1 MAWTRRDEE
10 TSFIGRAAELERI
23 GAALGESRLVTLSGP
38 GGVGKTRLA
47 RRAVS
52 SGKPVEE
59 GAAWADLA
67 SLRDGTLLAA
77 VVAEALGLSDHTSRP
92 PADAICAWVGDR
104 RTLLVLDSCE
114 HLPAE
119 CRDLVGDLLT
129 VCPNLRVLATSREPL
144 RVRAETVVGIEPLG
158 SVTEAVALFADRA
171 AAVGRPL
178 VDDSDRQLAAGLCDQ
193 LERLPLALELAA
205 AQLRSM
211 SLTDLCAGPYAAVD
225 LPPEARDLRPG
236 GVRTRPVRHAALRT
250 TIGWSHELC
259 TPLERL
265 LWARL
270 SYLPASFDA
279 ETARRL
285 AGGGPLAANRVGRT
299 LAALCEKSVVVRGD
313 GTYRML
319 DAVREYG
326 RMWLS
331 ELGAEPELARRHA
344 AHVLARTRQAHHEW
358 FGPNQRSWY
367 RRIGFL
373 HADIRLAADHLLA
386 TDPAAAL
393 ELIGNVTFFWVCS
406 GYLYEARRYL
416 ERAIVPAA
424 AARSGTWARGLWS
437 LGLTLTLQGEQRA
450 AHETALRCRNAAT
463 DAGDGEELARAA
475 YLDGLLHL
483 LEGRPLAAATGVETT
498 GTGAETSETAQD
510 PTGAE
515 GLSAPAALCR
525 LVHVFGL
532 TGSGRLDQAR
542 REALELRDACAALD
556 EHWTR
561 SYAEHQ
567 LALIAFLERRAH
579 DAVRHARA
587 ALDAKRHIGDAFGIA
602 MVMDLLAIALA
613 DAGEEGAAAY
623 GFGAAARFW
632 QTVGHPQ
639 RGTPEMASL
648 RDECE
653 DRLVRSMGRAR
664 YERTFRQAA
673 TGDTHA
679 LVTWGAGG
687 GPVPEK

>member
-1 MAWTRRDEE
+1 MAWMRRDEE
-10 TSFIGRAAELERI
+10 TSFIGRAAELDLI
-23 GAALGESRLVTLSGP
+23 GTAMGASRLVTLTGP

-52 SGKPVEE
+52 LVKDGDA
-59 GAAWADLA
+59 GAAWVDLA
-67 SLRDGTLLAA
+67 SLRNGRFLAA
-77 VVAEALGLSDHTSRP
+77 TVAGALGLSDHTSRQ
-92 PADAICAWVGDR
+92 PADALCAWIGDR

-119 CRDLVGDLLT
+119 CRYLVGDLLT
-129 VCPNLRVLATSREPL
+129 ACPNLRVVATSREPL
-144 RVRAETVVGIEPLG
+144 RVRAERVVQVAPL
-158 SVTEAVALFADRA
+158 SSSREAVALFADRA
-171 AAVGRPL
+171 AAAGRPL
-178 VDDSDRQLAAGLCDQ
+178 VADSDLKLAAGLCDQ
-193 LERLPLALELAA
+193 LDRLPLALELAA

-211 SLTDLCAGPYAAVD
+211 SLADLCAGPYAAVD
-225 LPPEARDLRPG
+225 LPVPAA
-236 GVRTRPVRHAALRT
+236 RTRPSRHAALRT

-270 SYLPASFDA
+270 SYLPAGFDG

-285 AGGGPLAANRVGRT
+285 AGGGPLAPGRVART
-299 LAALCEKSVVVRGD
+299 LAALCEKSVVVRKA
-313 GTYRML
+313 GTYLML

-331 ELGAEPELARRHA
+331 ELGGGPELAGRHA
-344 AHVLARTRQAHHEW
+344 AYVLAQTRQAHDEW
-358 FGPNQRSWY
+358 FGPAQRSWY
-367 RRIGFL
+367 RRIGSL

-393 ELIGNVTFFWVCS
+393 DLLANVTFFWVCS
-406 GYLYEARRYL
+406 GYLYEARQYL
-416 ERAIVPAA
+416 ERAIGPAES
-424 AARSGTWARGLWS
+424 ARSTAWARGLWS
-437 LGLTLTLQGEQRA
+437 LGLTLTLQGEQEA
-450 AHETALRCRNAAT
+450 AHETALRCRHAAT
-463 DAGDGEELARAA
+463 ATADAEELGRAA

-483 LEGRPLAAATGVETT
+483 LEGRPLAAANGVAAIE
-498 GTGAETSETAQD
+498 TGATAS
-510 PTGAE
+510 PARPLGA
-515 GLSAPAALCR
+515 AAALCR

-532 TGSGRLDQAR
+532 TGCGRLDQAR
-542 REALELRDACAALD
+542 REARELRDACAASG

-567 LALIAFLERRAH
+567 LALIAFLERRAR

-613 DAGEEGAAAY
+613 DAGDEGAAAY
-623 GFGAAARFW
+623 AFGAAARFW

-639 RGTPEMASL
+639 RGTPEMAAL
-648 RDECE
+648 RNDCE
-653 DRLVRSMGRAR
+653 DRLVSSMGERR
-664 YERTFRQAA
+664 YERMFRRAA
-673 TGDTHA
+673 TSDA
-679 LVTWGAGG
+679 RSLVAWGAGG
-687 GPVPEK
+687 GPAPLR